1 MCFMNK
7 KILLLFLCCI
17 GFSTANVFAGNK
29 LANGN
34 MESQG
39 AWQVSYLNTPVAQ
52 NPTATWGYT
61 TQVPTAGVGGG
72 LHVIGVTTAANAQYC
87 IYQAVTLSAD
97 SIYDFD
103 AAFKNIKLERSW
115 CEVFIGQI
123 PVAGQDYGD
132 ALGTKIANYGSWDNP
147 AAAADG
153 TFKLNAASRSYIP
166 ATTGVYYFV
175 MKMGATTW
183 DAQAP
188 TCEIVVDE
196 LKLIGSGI
204 KPQVSFTADN
214 TLGFPVMTTTFTNT
228 TTYATSYEW
237 NFGDGSATSSL
248 QNPQH
253 AYELEGQYT
262 VTLKATN
269 ASGETTLVKTNFIT
283 VNAKPALPAGEKLY
297 GGNME
302 NANFW
307 LVDFLNTGANS
318 HPVATWNNTTNV
330 PSAGAGG
337 CLYVDAPAGGAGIQ
351 YAIYQKV
358 NLSSNCVYE
367 FNGAFRDLT
376 VDLQK
381 FWTEVFIGTKPAG
394 GGADYGSSNGTM
406 IAKFDA
412 WGAGSATAGLNG
424 TFKLNAGTFT
434 TFSPATTGDYYFVA
448 KMGTWDG
455 AGYKIAWDEF
465 KLTET
470 PKAPTGITLPN
481 FDQYKISTA
490 NNMISIDGVKGS
502 IELFDIS
509 GRNIQTVKL
518 SGKYSSRALNSGMYI
533 IRIDGLT
540 TKISVK

>member
-1 MCFMNK
+1 MK
-7 KILLLFLCCI
+7 KFFLFLFLSCI
-17 GFSTANVFAGNK
+17 SIVTTNTFAGNK

-39 AWQVSYLNTPVAQ
+39 VWQVSYLNTPAAQ
-52 NPTATWGYT
+52 NPVATWGYT
-61 TQVPTAGVGGG
+61 AQTPAAGVGGG
-72 LHVIGVTTAANAQYC
+72 LHVLGVTTAGNSQYC

-97 SIYDFD
+97 SVYDFD

-123 PVAGQDYGD
+123 PVAGQDYGE

-147 AAAADG
+147 AAVADG
-153 TFKLNAASRSYIP
+153 TFKLNAAACKQYVP

-175 MKMGATTW
+175 LKMGATTW
-183 DAQAP
+183 DAEAP

-196 LKLIGSGI
+196 LKLIGSRI

-228 TTYATSYEW
+228 TRYATSYEW

-253 AYELEGQYT
+253 AYELEGTYT

-269 ASGETTLVKTNFIT
+269 EVGETTLVKTNFVT

-337 CLYVDAPAGGAGIQ
+337 CLYVNGPAAGAGVQ
-351 YAIYQKV
+351 FAIYQKV
-358 NLSSNCVYE
+358 NLSSDYIYE
-367 FNGAFRDLT
+367 FDGAFRDLT
-376 VDLQK
+376 VGLQK
-381 FWTEVFIGTKPAG
+381 FWTEIFIGTKPAG
-394 GGADYGSSNGTM
+394 GGADYGTSNGTM

-412 WGAGSATAGLNG
+412 WNAGSATAGLNG

-434 TFSPATTGDYYFVA
+434 TFSPTTTGDYYFVA

-455 AGYKIAWDEF
+455 AGYQIAWDEF
-465 KLTET
+465 KLKET
-470 PKAPTGITLPN
+470 LKVATGIELHK
-481 FDQYKISTA
+481 FDQYKITTA
-490 NNMISIDGVKGS
+490 NNMINIDGVKGS
-502 IELFDIS
+502 VELFDIS
-509 GRNIQTVKL
+509 GRNIQSLKL
-518 SGKYSSRALNSGMYI
+518 TGKYSSKILNSGLYI

-540 TKISVK
+540 TKISLK